1 MHRDYGTVPCSAVA
15 MLLAPPA
22 AGSVEQISTIGA
34 SLQAMLQSL
43 AERVPVL
50 AVGAVVFI
58 ALALLARA
66 VRWGI
71 RRATRSSKRANV
83 GIVLG
88 RLAYFGLLLMGALV
102 ALTIVVPSMTAG
114 KLVSMLGIGGVAIGF
129 AFKDIFQNMLA
140 GVLILWR
147 EPFRVG
153 DQITSGSFTGVV
165 EDIETRATL
174 VKTYDGKRVI
184 IPNSQI
190 YTEPVSVISAYDM
203 LRSEYDVGIGYGDD
217 IDGAKKILREIV
229 QTTEGILQTPAPD
242 VLVWDLAGSTV
253 NLRVRWWTKP
263 ERATV
268 VALRDAVLGQ
278 ICKRFPAAGI
288 DLPYPTQ
295 VVLFHDQTEETD
307 GDRTRQREGWPAGA
321 HPPAAARMSAAL
333 SGRPLN
339 GAAKSSRET
348 DQPAR
353 PPTSGHA

>member
-1 MHRDYGTVPCSAVA
+1 MSLFASAA
-15 MLLAPPA
+15 DPRP
-22 AGSVEQISTIGA
+22 VEQMSSIKE
-34 SLQAMLQSL
+34 SLTSMLSDIAHRL
-43 AERVPVL
+43 PVV
-50 AVGAVVFI
+50 AVGVAVFLL
-58 ALALLARA
+58 LALLARV

-71 RRATRSSKRANV
+71 RRATRGSKRANV

-153 DQITSGSFTGVV
+153 DQITSGDYTGTV

-190 YTEPVSVISAYDM
+190 YTQAVLVISAYEM
-203 LRSEYDVGIGYGDD
+203 LRTEYDIGIGYGDD
-217 IDGAKKILREIV
+217 IGSAKKLLMEIL
-229 QTTEGILQTPAPD
+229 TTTKGILDTPAPD

-253 NLRVRWWTKP
+253 NIRARWWTDP
-263 ERATV
+263 ERSTV
-268 VALRDAVLGQ
+268 VRLRDQVLEQ
-278 ICKRFPAAGI
+278 VCKRFPKAGI
-288 DLPYPTQ
+288 DLPFPTQ

-307 GDRTRQREGWPAGA
+307 GDRTRQREGWPAGS
-321 HPPAAARMSAAL
+321 HPPAAARA
-333 SGRPLN
+333 SG
-339 GAAKSSRET
+339 SS
-348 DQPAR
+348 
-353 PPTSGHA
+353 PTAPTPRVTRKESGGVPESRAHGEHGD